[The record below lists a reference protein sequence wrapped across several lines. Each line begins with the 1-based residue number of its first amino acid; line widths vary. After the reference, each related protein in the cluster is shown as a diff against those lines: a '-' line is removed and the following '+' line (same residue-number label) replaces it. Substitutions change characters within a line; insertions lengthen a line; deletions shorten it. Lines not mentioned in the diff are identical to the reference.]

1 MKLLIFLLT
10 SLLLNFTTLAED
22 HSQHDGHSATPAAK
36 PEKKFAADDKLKK
49 RMVILY
55 KAMSELH
62 KTEDRRH
69 PKIKAKH
76 IAQRIEKTVQ
86 DIFKTCKLEP
96 TADKALHPILAS
108 ILDGTRLLKKGET
121 LEGHEKIHTALLNY
135 ENYFDQVLSKNE

>member
-1 MKLLIFLLT
+1 MKILVILFSTLLFNLA
-10 SLLLNFTTLAED
+10 SLAED
-22 HSQHDGHSATPAAK
+22 HSQHDGQAEAPAAK

-76 IAQRIEKTVQ
+76 IAQKIEKTVQ

-96 TADKALHPILAS
+96 AADKALHPILANV
-108 ILDGTRLLKKGET
+108 LDGARLLKKGET